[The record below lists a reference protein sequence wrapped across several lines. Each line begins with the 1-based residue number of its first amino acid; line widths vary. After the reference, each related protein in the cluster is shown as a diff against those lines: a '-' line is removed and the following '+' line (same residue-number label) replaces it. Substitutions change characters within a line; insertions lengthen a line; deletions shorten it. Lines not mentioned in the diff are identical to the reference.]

1 MLHLRPRTDA
11 DCETVA
17 DWIDDAEA
25 LYPFTGAEARKL
37 GATTLTLN
45 VIAGNRPAIRTYER
59 AGFRSVEPTT
69 DVEAYAMTRS
79 LRR

>member
-1 MLHLRPRTDA
+1 MARILVGFA
-11 DCETVA
+11 
-17 DWIDDAEA
+17 I
-25 LYPFTGAEARKL
+25 AEARKL

-59 AGFRSVEPTT
+59 AGFRSVEPTM
-69 DVEAYAMTRS
+69 DVEVYAMTRS